1 MDTQQINQLA
11 IKVKQAKAT
20 LEEAELLAIITW
32 RNAEIIVRMKR
43 YVRAHDVSDAI
54 AIAAEKAFF
63 SIAQWNPDKAGWIT
77 YASAIAKNA
86 ITDFMARERRVRS
99 LLSFTGVDCQWLS
112 DSEEALT
119 GQKGTPYDRI

>member
-32 RNAEIIVRMKR
+32 RNAETIVRMR
-43 YVRAHDVSDAI
+43 RCIMMIDRPDAV

-63 SIAQWNPDKAGWIT
+63 SIAQWDPEKAGWIT

-86 ITDFMARERRVRS
+86 ISDFLAKERRVRR
-99 LLSFTGVDCQWLS
+99 LLLFTDVDCQRLS
-112 DSEEALT
+112 DSEDSLT
-119 GQKGTPYDRI
+119 GQKGTPYDSI

>member
-11 IKVKQAKAT
+11 RRVKLAKAT

-32 RNAEIIVRMKR
+32 RNAETIVRMNR
-43 YVRAHDVSDAI
+43 SILTIDRPDAV

-63 SIAQWNPDKAGWIT
+63 SIAQWEPEKAGWIT
-77 YASAIAKNA
+77 YASAVQKNA
-86 ITDFMARERRVRS
+86 ISDYLTKERRIRR

-112 DSEEALT
+112 GSEEALT
-119 GQKGTPYDRI
+119 GQKGTPYDRT

>member
-32 RNAEIIVRMKR
+32 RNAETIVRMKR
-43 YVRAHDVSDAI
+43 CILMIDRPDAV

-63 SIAQWNPDKAGWIT
+63 SIAQWEPEKAGWIT

-86 ITDFMARERRVRS
+86 ISDFLAKERRVRR

-112 DSEEALT
+112 DSEEAQT

>member
-20 LEEAELLAIITW
+20 IEEAELLAIITW
-32 RNAEIIVRMKR
+32 RNAETIVRMR
-43 YVRAHDVSDAI
+43 RCILMSDRPDAV

-63 SIAQWNPDKAGWIT
+63 SIEQWEPEKAGWIT

-86 ITDFMARERRVRS
+86 ISDFLAKERRVRR
-99 LLSFTGVDCQWLS
+99 LLSFTGVDCQGVP
-112 DSEEALT
+112 DSEDSLT
-119 GQKGTPYDRI
+119 GQKGTPDDRI

>member
-32 RNAEIIVRMKR
+32 RNAETIVRMR
-43 YVRAHDVSDAI
+43 RCILTIDRPDAV

-63 SIAQWNPDKAGWIT
+63 SITQWEPEKAGWIT

-86 ITDFMARERRVRS
+86 ISDFLAKERRVRR
-99 LLSFTGVDCQWLS
+99 LLSFTGVDCQRLS
-112 DSEEALT
+112 DSEETLM

>member
-32 RNAEIIVRMKR
+32 RNAETIVRMR
-43 YVRAHDVSDAI
+43 RCILAIDRPDAV

-63 SIAQWNPDKAGWIT
+63 SITQWNPDKAGWIT

-86 ITDFMARERRVRS
+86 ISDFLAKERRVRR
-99 LLSFTGVDCQWLS
+99 LLLFTDVDCQWLS
-112 DSEEALT
+112 DSEEALM

>member
-32 RNAEIIVRMKR
+32 RNAETIVRMRR
-43 YVRAHDVSDAI
+43 YVRAHDASDAI

-86 ITDFMARERRVRS
+86 ISDFLAKERRVRR
-99 LLSFTGVDCQWLS
+99 LLSFTVVDCQGLS

-119 GQKGTPYDRI
+119 GQKGTPYDRT

>member
-20 LEEAELLAIITW
+20 LEETELLAIITW
-32 RNAEIIVRMKR
+32 RNAETIVRMRR
-43 YVRAHDVSDAI
+43 YILMIDRPDAV

-63 SIAQWNPDKAGWIT
+63 SIVQWEPEKAGWIT

-86 ITDFMARERRVRS
+86 ISDFLAKERRVRS
-99 LLSFTGVDCQWLS
+99 LLSFTDVDCQWLS

>member
-20 LEEAELLAIITW
+20 LEETELLAIITW
-32 RNAEIIVRMKR
+32 RNAETIVRMRR
-43 YVRAHDVSDAI
+43 YILMIDRPDAV

-63 SIAQWNPDKAGWIT
+63 SIGQWEPEKSGWIT

-86 ITDFMARERRVRS
+86 ISDFLAKERRVRS
-99 LLSFTGVDCQWLS
+99 LLSFTDVDCQWLS
-112 DSEEALT
+112 DSEDSLT
-119 GQKGTPYDRI
+119 GQKGTP

>member
-20 LEEAELLAIITW
+20 LEETELLAIITW
-32 RNAEIIVRMKR
+32 RNAETIVRMRR
-43 YVRAHDVSDAI
+43 YILMIDRPDAV

-63 SIAQWNPDKAGWIT
+63 SIVQWEPEKAGWIT

-86 ITDFMARERRVRS
+86 ISDFLAKERRVRR

-119 GQKGTPYDRI
+119 GQKGTPYDSI